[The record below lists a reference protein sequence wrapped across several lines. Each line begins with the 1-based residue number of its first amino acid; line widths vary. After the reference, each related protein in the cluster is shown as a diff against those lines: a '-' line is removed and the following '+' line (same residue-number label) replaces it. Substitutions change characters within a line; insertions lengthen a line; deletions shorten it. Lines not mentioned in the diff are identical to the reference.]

1 MNLDECTKISFGLRE
16 IEKRIASGNPGND
29 LKTILK
35 SASDAID
42 FLVEQVK
49 IYRNDKMREEDPL
62 RPMWPN
68 WD

>member
-1 MNLDECTKISFGLRE
+1 MNIDECIKISFGLRE
-16 IEKRIASGNPGND
+16 VEKKIASGNPGND
-29 LKTILK
+29 IKILLK
-35 SASDAID
+35 SASEAID

-49 IYRNDKMREEDPL
+49 NYRNDEMREDDPL